1 LGGSDNFSGEGL
13 PRLWVTGLGCA
24 IIMHMSDVA
33 SSKRK
38 PESKL
43 LPLKEAVKRYL
54 KPGIKLHLAGGIGG
68 PSAAICEII
77 RQYYGKTPNFVL
89 IQSTLSG
96 HALNL
101 IHCKLIKKLIF
112 SAGVDISTSGRPSQ
126 IMQKVWSEKS
136 VELENWSLCSLQ
148 QGLMAGA
155 LGVSFMPTRSIARSS
170 LARDNKDSFKEIDDP
185 FGGGAKTGVVKA
197 INPDASIVHGCVAD
211 EQGNTILSA
220 PYGEDL
226 WGPLASTN
234 GVLVTVEKIV
244 PADFIKKYAALVK
257 LPGHIVKAVSE
268 APLGLH
274 PFSLAN
280 PGISGFD
287 AYEADTEFLEGLHQA
302 SAESQKLDAWIK
314 EWVIDCATPKDY
326 LNKLGSQRV
335 KALKQIA
342 IESAKRH
349 DFPLKSAPEAEP
361 EYSSEEMMLI
371 VAAREITRS
380 VLKSKH
386 RNILVGAGSRAV
398 AVLVAYHQLRA
409 EGYELELITGN
420 GQIGYEPRPTEL
432 AIPSV
437 AGVYS
442 SKMLTDTLTTHG
454 VFVGGRNN
462 KCLSVLGA
470 GQIDRKGNLNSTT
483 TAEGQFLVGS
493 GGANDAA
500 NAREVLVILNQS
512 KDRFTE
518 TLPYITCPG
527 DRVTKVISTMGVFT
541 KPTGKEELRLTAC
554 LPDPKIPSLEDRIK
568 RVQENCGWPLK
579 LADKVE
585 ELAKPT
591 SDELKLLRWLVP
603 LRSSS

>member
-1 LGGSDNFSGEGL
+1 MG
-13 PRLWVTGLGCA
+13 TALGCA
-24 IIMHMSDVA
+24 IMMDMSDV
-33 SSKRK
+33 SGSKRG

-43 LPLKEAVKRYL
+43 LPLKEAVKSYL
-54 KPGIKLHLAGGIGG
+54 KPGMRLHLAGGIGG

-89 IQSTLSG
+89 IQSTVSG

-101 IHCKLIKKLIF
+101 LHCQLVKKLIF
-112 SAGVDISTSGRPSQ
+112 SACADISTSGRPSQ
-126 IMQKVWSEKS
+126 IMQKVWAEKS

-155 LGVSFMPTRSIARSS
+155 LGVSFMPTRSIARSTMA
-170 LARDNKDSFKEIDDP
+170 LENKGSFREIDDP
-185 FGGGAKTGVVKA
+185 FGGEAKAGLVKA
-197 INPDASIVHGCVAD
+197 INPDISIVHGCVAD
-211 EQGNTILSA
+211 EQGNTILPV
-220 PYGEDL
+220 PYGDDL
-226 WGPLASTN
+226 WGPLASG

-244 PADFIKKYAALVK
+244 PADFIKKYAPLVK
-257 LPGHIVKAVSE
+257 IPGHIVKAVSV

-274 PFSLAN
+274 PFSMAD
-280 PGISGFD
+280 PGISGFN
-287 AYEADTEFLEGLHQA
+287 AYEADTEFLEELHRA
-302 SAESQKLDAWIK
+302 FSSSQKLDAWIK
-314 EWVIDCATPKDY
+314 EWVIDCATPTDY
-326 LNKLGSQRV
+326 LNKLGSRRV
-335 KALKQIA
+335 KALKRITTRGA
-342 IESAKRH
+342 E
-349 DFPLKSAPEAEP
+349 FPHFPVKSAPEPKP
-361 EYSSEEMMLI
+361 EYSPEEMMLL

-386 RNILVGAGSRAV
+386 RNILIGAGSRAV
-398 AVLVAYHQLRA
+398 AVLLAYHQLKA
-409 EGYELELITGN
+409 KGYELGLITGN
-420 GQIGYEPRPTEL
+420 GQIGYEPQPAEL
-432 AIPSV
+432 AIQSI

-442 SKMLTDTLTTHG
+442 SRMLTDTLTTHG

-470 GQIDRKGNLNSTT
+470 GQIDRNGNLNSTT

-512 KDRFTE
+512 KDRFPE

-541 KPTGKEELRLTAC
+541 KPNGKAELRLAAC
-554 LPDPKIPSLEDRIK
+554 LPDPEIPSLEDRIK
-568 RVQENCGWPLK
+568 QVQDNCGWPLK
-579 LADKVE
+579 LADRVE

-591 SDELKLLRWLVP
+591 PDELKLLRWLVP
-603 LRSSS
+603 LRS

>member
-1 LGGSDNFSGEGL
+1 MMN
-13 PRLWVTGLGCA
+13 
-24 IIMHMSDVA
+24 MSVA
-33 SSKRK
+33 SDKRE
-38 PESKL
+38 PASKL
-43 LPLKEAVKRYL
+43 LPLKEAVRRYV
-54 KPGIKLHLAGGIGG
+54 KPGMKLHLAGGIGG

-101 IHCKLIKKLIF
+101 IHCKLARKLIF
-112 SAGVDISTSGRPSQ
+112 SAGADISTSGRPSK
-126 IMQKVWSEKS
+126 IMQKVWAEKS

-155 LGVSFMPTRSIARSS
+155 LGVSFMPTRSIARSTM
-170 LARDNKDSFKEIDDP
+170 AQENKDSFKEIDDP
-185 FGGGAKTGVVKA
+185 FGGGTKTGVVKA
-197 INPDASIVHGCVAD
+197 INPDISVVHGCVAD
-211 EQGNTILSA
+211 EQGNTILPV
-220 PYGEDL
+220 PYGDDL
-226 WGPLASTN
+226 WGPLASTD

-244 PADFIKKYAALVK
+244 PTDFIKKYAPLVK
-257 LPGHIVKAVSE
+257 IPGHIVKSVSL

-280 PGISGFD
+280 PGVSDFN
-287 AYEADTEFLEGLHQA
+287 AYEADTEFLEDLHQA
-302 SAESQKLDAWIK
+302 FSSSQKLDAWIK

-326 LNKLGSQRV
+326 LNKLGNQRV
-335 KALKQIA
+335 KALKQIT
-342 IESAKRH
+342 IEDTERP
-349 DFPLKSAPEAEP
+349 DFPPKSAPEPKP
-361 EYSSEEMMLI
+361 EYSPEEMMLI
-371 VAAREITRS
+371 AAAREITKS
-380 VLKSKH
+380 VLKAKH
-386 RNILVGAGSRAV
+386 RTILIGAGSRAV

-420 GQIGYEPRPTEL
+420 GQIGYEPRPSEL
-432 AIPSV
+432 ATQSV

-462 KCLSVLGA
+462 NCLSVLGA

-500 NAREVLVILNQS
+500 NAREVIVILNQS
-512 KDRFTE
+512 KDRFPE

-527 DRVTKVISTMGVFT
+527 NRVTTVVSTMGVFT
-541 KPTGKEELRLTAC
+541 KPIGKAELRLAAC

-568 RVQENCGWPLK
+568 RVQDNCGWPLK
-579 LADKVE
+579 LADRVE

-591 SDELKLLRWLVP
+591 TDELKLLRWLVP
-603 LRSSS
+603 LPSSS

>member
-1 LGGSDNFSGEGL
+1 L
-13 PRLWVTGLGCA
+13 PPAEKSSHTVGIGLGCA
-24 IIMHMSDVA
+24 IMMNMSDA
-33 SSKRK
+33 SHKRE

-43 LPLKEAVKRYL
+43 LPLKEAVRRHL
-54 KPGIKLHLAGGIGG
+54 KPGMKLHLAGGIGG

-77 RQYYGKTPNFVL
+77 RQYHGTTPNFTL

-101 IHCKLIKKLIF
+101 LHGNLVSKLIF
-112 SAGVDISTSGRPSQ
+112 SAGADISTSGRPSK
-126 IMQKVWSEKS
+126 IMQKVWAEKS
-136 VELENWSLCSLQ
+136 LELENWSLCSLQ

-170 LARDNKDSFKEIDDP
+170 MAQDNKDSFKEIDDP

-197 INPDASIVHGCVAD
+197 INPDISIVHGCVAD
-211 EQGNTILSA
+211 EQGNTILPA
-220 PYGEDL
+220 PYGDDL
-226 WGPLASTN
+226 WGPLASIN

-244 PADFIKKYAALVK
+244 PADSIKKYAALVK
-257 LPGHIVKAVSE
+257 IPNHIVKAVSV

-274 PFSLAN
+274 PFSMAD
-280 PGISGFD
+280 PGISGFN
-287 AYEADTEFLEGLHQA
+287 AYETDTEFLEDLHQA
-302 SAESQKLDAWIK
+302 SADSRKLDAWIK

-335 KALKQIA
+335 KALKQITTRGA
-342 IESAKRH
+342 EPP
-349 DFPLKSAPEAEP
+349 DFSVKPAPEPGA
-361 EYSSEEMMLI
+361 EYSPEEMMLM
-371 VAAREITRS
+371 VAAREIARS
-380 VLKSKH
+380 VLKAKH
-386 RNILVGAGSRAV
+386 RTILMGAGSRAV
-398 AVLVAYHQLRA
+398 AVLLAYYQLRA

-420 GQIGYEPRPTEL
+420 GQIGYEPQPAEL

-442 SKMLTDTLTTHG
+442 SKMLTDTINTQG

-470 GQIDRKGNLNSTT
+470 GQIDRNGNLNSTT

-512 KDRFTE
+512 KDRFPE
-518 TLPYITCPG
+518 TLPYTTCPG
-527 DRVTKVISTMGVFT
+527 DRVTTVVSTMGVFT
-541 KPTGKEELRLTAC
+541 KPIGKTELRLAAC
-554 LPDPKIPSLEDRIK
+554 LPDPKLPGLEDRIK
-568 RVQENCGWPLK
+568 RVQDNCGWLLK
-579 LADKVE
+579 LSDKVE
-585 ELAKPT
+585 EVAKPT
-591 SDELKLLRWLVP
+591 PDELKLLRWLVP
-603 LRSSS
+603 LPS

>member
-1 LGGSDNFSGEGL
+1 MSLL
-13 PRLWVTGLGCA
+13 KLWVTGLGCA
-24 IIMHMSDVA
+24 IIVNMSDVT
-33 SSKRK
+33 SSKRE

-43 LPLKEAVKRYL
+43 LPLKEAVRHCV
-54 KPGIKLHLAGGIGG
+54 KPGMKLHLAGGIGG
-68 PSAAICEII
+68 PGAAICEII
-77 RQYYGKTPNFVL
+77 RQYYGTTPNFVL

-101 IHCKLIKKLIF
+101 LHCQLAKKLIF
-112 SAGVDISTSGRPSQ
+112 SAGVDISTAGRPSQ
-126 IMQKVWSEKS
+126 IMQKVWAEKS

-155 LGVSFMPTRSIARSS
+155 LGVSFMPTRSIARSTME
-170 LARDNKDSFKEIDDP
+170 RDNKDSFKEIDDP

-197 INPDASIVHGCVAD
+197 INPDVSIVHGCVAD
-211 EQGNTILSA
+211 EQGNTILPA

-226 WGPLASTN
+226 WGPLASG

-257 LPGHIVKAVSE
+257 IPGHIVKAVSE

-280 PGISGFD
+280 PGISGFN
-287 AYEADTEFLEGLHQA
+287 AYEADIEFLEDLHQA
-302 SAESQKLDAWIK
+302 SADSQKLDAWIK

-326 LNKLGSQRV
+326 LNKLGSRRV
-335 KALKQIA
+335 KALKQITTRGA
-342 IESAKRH
+342 ETP
-349 DFPLKSAPEAEP
+349 DFSLKSAPEPEP

-371 VAAREITRS
+371 VAGREITRS

-398 AVLVAYHQLRA
+398 AVLLAYYQLRA

-420 GQIGYEPRPTEL
+420 GQIGYEPRPAEL

-442 SKMLTDTLTTHG
+442 AKMLTDTLTTHG

-541 KPTGKEELRLTAC
+541 KTIGKVELRLAAC
-554 LPDPKIPSLEDRIK
+554 LPDSKLPSLEDRIK
-568 RVQENCGWPLK
+568 RVQENCGWRLK

>member
-1 LGGSDNFSGEGL
+1 
-13 PRLWVTGLGCA
+13 
-24 IIMHMSDVA
+24 MHMSDA
-33 SSKRK
+33 PSYKRQ

-43 LPLKEAVKRYL
+43 LPLRKAVERYL
-54 KPGIKLHLAGGIGG
+54 KPGVKLHLAGGIGG
-68 PSAAICEII
+68 PSAAIGEII
-77 RQYYGKTPNFVL
+77 RQYYGTTPNFLL

-101 IHCKLIKKLIF
+101 LHCKLVKKLIF
-112 SAGVDISTSGRPSQ
+112 AAGADISTSGRPSQ
-126 IMQKVWSEKS
+126 IMQKAWAEKS

-185 FGGGAKTGVVKA
+185 FGGGGKTGLVKA
-197 INPDASIVHGCVAD
+197 INPDISIVHGCVAD
-211 EQGNTILSA
+211 EQGNTILPV
-220 PYGEDL
+220 PYGDDL
-226 WGPLASTN
+226 WGALASTN
-234 GVLVTVEKIV
+234 GVLVTVERIV
-244 PADFIKKYAALVK
+244 PADFIKKHAPLVK
-257 LPGHIVKAVSE
+257 IPGHIVRAVSE

-287 AYEADTEFLEGLHQA
+287 AYEADTEFLEDLHQA
-302 SAESQKLDAWIK
+302 FSSSQKLDAWIK
-314 EWVIDCATPKDY
+314 EWVIDCPTPQDY
-326 LNKLGSQRV
+326 LNKLGSRRV
-335 KALKQIA
+335 KALKQITTKG
-342 IESAKRH
+342 AKAP
-349 DFPLKSAPEAEP
+349 DFSLKAAPEAEP
-361 EYSSEEMMLI
+361 DSEEMMLI
-371 VAAREITRS
+371 VAAREITKS

-398 AVLVAYHQLRA
+398 AVLAAYYQLKA
-409 EGYELELITGN
+409 KGYELGLITGN
-420 GQIGYEPRPTEL
+420 GQIGYEPLPAEL

-442 SKMLTDTLTTHG
+442 SEMLTDTLTTHG
-454 VFVGGRNN
+454 VFVGGSNN

-500 NAREVLVILNQS
+500 NAREVIVILNQS
-512 KDRFTE
+512 KERFPE
-518 TLPYITCPG
+518 SLPYITCSG
-527 DRVTKVISTMGVFT
+527 DRVSTVVSNMGVFT
-541 KPTGKEELRLTAC
+541 KPNGQAELHLTAC
-554 LPDPKIPSLEDRIK
+554 LPDSTIPSLEDRIK

-591 SDELKLLRWLVP
+591 PDELKLLRWLAP
-603 LRSSS
+603 RRS

>member
-1 LGGSDNFSGEGL
+1 MN
-13 PRLWVTGLGCA
+13 
-24 IIMHMSDVA
+24 MSDVTGY
-33 SSKRK
+33 KRE
-38 PESKL
+38 PESKF
-43 LPLKEAVKRYL
+43 LPLKEAVRRHV
-54 KPGIKLHLAGGIGG
+54 KPGMKLHLAGGIGG

-77 RQYYGKTPNFVL
+77 RQYYGTTPNFVL
-89 IQSTLSG
+89 IQSTVSG

-101 IHCKLIKKLIF
+101 LHCNLVKKLVF
-112 SAGVDISTSGRPSQ
+112 SACADISTSGRPSK
-126 IMQKVWSEKS
+126 IMQKVWAEKS
-136 VELENWSLCSLQ
+136 IELENWSLCSLQ

-170 LARDNKDSFKEIDDP
+170 MALDNKESFQEIDDP

-197 INPDASIVHGCVAD
+197 INPDVSIVHGCVAD
-211 EQGNTILSA
+211 EQGNTILPV
-220 PYGEDL
+220 PYGDDL
-226 WGPLASTN
+226 WGPLASG

-257 LPGHIVKAVSE
+257 IPGHIAKAVSV

-274 PFSLAN
+274 PFSMAN
-280 PGISGFD
+280 PGISDFN
-287 AYEADTEFLEGLHQA
+287 AYQADTEFLEDLHQA

-335 KALKQIA
+335 KALKQITTRGD
-342 IESAKRH
+342 ERH
-349 DFPLKSAPEAEP
+349 DFPVKSAPEPEP

-380 VLKSKH
+380 VLKAKH
-386 RNILVGAGSRAV
+386 RTILIGAGSRAV
-398 AVLVAYHQLRA
+398 AVLLAYYQLRS

-420 GQIGYEPRPTEL
+420 GQIGYEPRPAEL
-432 AIPSV
+432 AIQSV

-442 SKMLTDTLTTHG
+442 SKMLTDTITTHG

-470 GQIDRKGNLNSTT
+470 GQIERNGNLNSTT

-512 KDRFTE
+512 RDRFPE

-527 DRVTKVISTMGVFT
+527 DSVTTVVSTMGIFV
-541 KPTGKEELRLTAC
+541 KPNGKAELRLAAC
-554 LPDPKIPSLEDRIK
+554 LPDSKTPSLEDRIK
-568 RVQENCGWPLK
+568 QVQDNCGWPLK
-579 LADKVE
+579 LADKVKE
-585 ELAKPT
+585 VAKPT
-591 SDELKLLRWLVP
+591 PDELKLLRWLLS
-603 LRSSS
+603 LRS

>member
-1 LGGSDNFSGEGL
+1 MN
-13 PRLWVTGLGCA
+13 
-24 IIMHMSDVA
+24 MSDVA
-33 SSKRK
+33 GYKRES
-38 PESKL
+38 ESKL
-43 LPLKEAVKRYL
+43 LPLKEAVRRYV
-54 KPGIKLHLAGGIGG
+54 KPGMKLHLAGGIGG

-77 RQYYGKTPNFVL
+77 RQYYGTTPNFVL

-101 IHCKLIKKLIF
+101 LHCNLVKKLIF
-112 SAGVDISTSGRPSQ
+112 SACADISTSGRPSQ
-126 IMQKVWSEKS
+126 IMQKVWAEKS
-136 VELENWSLCSLQ
+136 VALENWSLCSLQ

-170 LARDNKDSFKEIDDP
+170 MALDNKESFREIDDP
-185 FGGGAKTGVVKA
+185 FGGEAKTGVVKA
-197 INPDASIVHGCVAD
+197 INPDISIVHGCVAD
-211 EQGNTILSA
+211 ELGNTILA
-220 PYGEDL
+220 VPYGDDL

-244 PADFIKKYAALVK
+244 PADFIKKYAPLVK
-257 LPGHIVKAVSE
+257 IPSHIVDAVSV

-280 PGISGFD
+280 PGISGFN
-287 AYEADTEFLEGLHQA
+287 AYEADAEFLEDLHQA
-302 SAESQKLDAWIK
+302 SADSQNLDAWIK

-326 LNKLGSQRV
+326 LNKLGSRRV
-335 KALKQIA
+335 KALKQITTRGA
-342 IESAKRH
+342 EPP
-349 DFPLKSAPEAEP
+349 DFSVTSAPEPKP
-361 EYSSEEMMLI
+361 EYSSEEMLLL

-386 RNILVGAGSRAV
+386 RTILIGAGSRAV
-398 AVLVAYHQLRA
+398 AVLLAYYQLRA
-409 EGYELELITGN
+409 KGYELELITGN

-432 AIPSV
+432 AIQSV

-442 SKMLTDTLTTHG
+442 SKMLTDTITTHG

-470 GQIDRKGNLNSTT
+470 GQIDRNGNLNSTT
-483 TAEGQFLVGS
+483 TSQGKFLVGS

-512 KDRFTE
+512 RDRFPE

-527 DRVTKVISTMGVFT
+527 EAVTTVVSTMGVFT
-541 KPTGKEELRLTAC
+541 KAMGKAELRLAAC
-554 LPDPKIPSLEDRIK
+554 LPDPKLPSLEDRIK
-568 RVQENCGWPLK
+568 RVQDNCGWPLK

-585 ELAKPT
+585 EVAKPT
-591 SDELKLLRWLVP
+591 PDELKLLRWLVP
-603 LRSSS
+603 LPS